1 MKKKKKRMLSI
12 AGMCCCG
19 FLAAVTAVSGTSAYL
34 TDHEEI
40 VNVINMGHNEII
52 PPEVFPPI
60 PTPVPPSGSIVKKV
74 QAKNTGDVPCYV
86 RAYVICSEPIKAITG
101 LDTTNWVK
109 GIAGD

>member
-40 VNVINMGHNEII
+40 VNVINMGHH
-52 PPEVFPPI
+52 
-60 PTPVPPSGSIVKKV
+60 TAGSFSSDPDPGSTEWINRKK
-74 QAKNTGDVPCYV
+74 
-86 RAYVICSEPIKAITG
+86 S
-101 LDTTNWVK
+101 
-109 GIAGD
+109 AGKKHRRCTLLCTCLCDL

>member
-34 TDHEEI
+34 TDHEEV
-40 VNVINMGHNEII
+40 VNVITMGKNEIT

-60 PTPVPPSGSIVKKV
+60 PTPVPPSGSVVKKS
-74 QAKNTGDVPCYV
+74 TGRKYWRCTVLCACICGLQ
-86 RAYVICSEPIKAITG
+86 RA
-101 LDTTNWVK
+101 N
-109 GIAGD
+109 

>member
-34 TDHEEI
+34 TDHEEV
-40 VNVINMGHNEII
+40 VNVITMGKNEIT

-60 PTPVPPSGSIVKKV
+60 PTPVPPSGSVVKKV
-74 QAKNTGDVPCYV
+74 QAENTGDVPCYV
-86 RAYVICSEPIKAITG
+86 RAYVVCSEPIG
-101 LDTTNWVK
+101 TN
-109 GIAGD
+109 IAR

>member
-34 TDHEEI
+34 TDHEEV
-40 VNVINMGHNEII
+40 VNVITMGKNEIT

-60 PTPVPPSGSIVKKV
+60 PTPVPPSGSVVKKYRPKIL
-74 QAKNTGDVPCYV
+74 AMYRAMCVPMWF
-86 RAYVICSEPIKAITG
+86 AASQLKQ
-101 LDTTNWVK
+101 
-109 GIAGD
+109 